1 MKLTRSALTWTKA
14 RRIPAQRTP
23 AAHYLLAEAARDA
36 DPLHGALH
44 DPVTGLPERA
54 LLLDRIALALA
65 RARRKDEDVA
75 LLLLAVEGL
84 DAHRQD
90 QVDRLLR
97 EVAER
102 VARAVRDT
110 DSVARFGP
118 AELAVLCEGVG
129 DEDTLMFVA
138 GRIAS
143 NLAVPYA
150 LRSGEVDLD
159 VAMDVVMVSGETPPL
174 AMLDLADQALAE
186 TRERRRS
193 G

>member
-14 RRIPAQRTP
+14 RRIPGQRTP
-23 AAHYLLAEAARDA
+23 ATHYLLAEAARDA

-65 RARRKDEDVA
+65 RARRRDEDVA
-75 LLLLAVEGL
+75 LLLLAVDGL
-84 DAHRQD
+84 DGHRQD

-129 DEDTLMFVA
+129 DEDTLMLVA

-143 NLAVPYA
+143 NLAMPYA

-159 VAMDVVMVSGETPPL
+159 VGMDVVMVSGETPPL

-186 TRERRRS
+186 TRERRR